1 MKNILPAKIICLL
14 VTLLGISFDG
24 VTQGYLKTEG
34 TQIVDEAG
42 EEFIL
47 RGIGLGGWM
56 LQEGYMLRTSG
67 PQHEIEAKI
76 EALVGPEK
84 TQEFYDAWLANHMR
98 KIDVDSMAAWGYNS
112 IRLPMHYKLFTPPI
126 QEEPVAGEITWRE
139 KGFEMTDQLL
149 EWCKANNMYLILDLH
164 AAPGGQ
170 GKNADISDYDDS
182 KPSLW
187 ESEANR
193 AKTVALWKK
202 LAERYADEPMI
213 GGYDLINEPNWGF
226 QNIASDP
233 NGCAEN
239 QNTILWQLQKD
250 ITAAI
255 REVDQ
260 NHIIIIEGNCWG
272 NNYSGLPELWD
283 DNLVISF
290 HKYWNA
296 NTQNAIQGLVN
307 LRNERNVPLY
317 LGESGENSN
326 TWFTDA
332 ISLAEENGIGW
343 AWWPLKKMGSNNALE
358 IKVNPGYQD
367 ILDYWNG
374 NGEKPSEAV
383 AFESLMQLTENLKLE
398 NNIYHRDVVDAMIR
412 QPHSEEAIPF
422 KDIEITAEGST
433 IIYAT
438 DYDLGRHLV
447 AYHDNEVANT
457 TGNAGGQ
464 AWNQGYSY
472 RNDGVD
478 IQPSEDETINGYN
491 VGWTANGEWM
501 QYTVT
506 VETEGMYTLNIRT
519 ASTTDAG
526 KTSISANGEKITKSV
541 SLPNTGGYQIWE
553 STEVKDVYL
562 KAGVNVLRITIDN
575 EGFNLNYLEFTK
587 QDGASSEQPELLDGS
602 IYKPENVINLVYNQP
617 FNAIPEDPDFS
628 VTVNGTA
635 AAVGSVSLKEG
646 FNQVIQINLTETVKF
661 GDSVLVSYAG
671 ASVTTNT
678 DIALS
683 AFSDAFITIETDYK
697 VSSIPGRVRAED
709 FTVNSGFEWETTT
722 DTGGGLNAGY
732 TDNGDFLD
740 FVVMVEKEGYYRAD
754 FRVAS
759 LNDGG
764 TLKLQTVEENGTRQD
779 LSTVNFNVTGGWQ
792 TWVTSRG
799 SNLFLEPRVH
809 TLRLMAASSMFN
821 INWFELS
828 FISEEDPDV
837 EEPLGVND
845 SKFEEGFSIFPNPTK
860 DSFNVQ
866 FSDEKKVPQELFVFD
881 LSGKMLVSIVT
892 NNVSEINIDHK
903 LKKGMCFIVFEL
915 DGKKV
920 ARKLLI
926 N

>member
-1 MKNILPAKIICLL
+1 MNKVLLLIILFA
-14 VTLLGISFDG
+14 LGIHNADS
-24 VTQGYLKTEG
+24 QGYLKTEG

-42 EEFIL
+42 DEFIL

-56 LQEGYMLRTSG
+56 LQEGYMLKTSG

-76 EALVGPEK
+76 EDLVGPEK

-126 QEEPVAGEITWRE
+126 EEEPVAGEITWRE

-239 QNTILWQLQKD
+239 QNTILWELQKE
-250 ITAAI
+250 ITEAI

-272 NNYSGLPELWD
+272 NNYAGLPELWD

-296 NTQNAIQGLVN
+296 NTQGAIQNMVN
-307 LRNERNVPLY
+307 LRNDRNVPLY

-326 TWFTDA
+326 TWFTEA
-332 ISLAEENGIGW
+332 ISLVEENGIGW
-343 AWWPLKKMGSNNALE
+343 AWWPLKKLGSNNALE
-358 IKVNPGYQD
+358 IKVNPGYQK

-374 NGEKPSEAV
+374 KGEKPSEAE

-412 QPHSEEAIPF
+412 QPNSEEAIPF
-422 KDIEITAEGST
+422 KDIKIAAVGST

-478 IQPSEDETINGYN
+478 IQPSEDETTNGYN

-501 QYTVT
+501 QYTLT

-519 ASTTDAG
+519 ASTSDEG
-526 KTSISANGEKITKSV
+526 KISISANGEKITKSI
-541 SLPNTGGYQIWE
+541 SLPNTGGYQVWE
-553 STEVKDVYL
+553 STEVKDVFL
-562 KAGVNVLRITIDN
+562 KAGVNILRISIDN
-575 EGFNLNYLEFTK
+575 EGFNLNYIEFVK
-587 QDGASSEQPELLDGS
+587 QDGASSEQPELLDGH
-602 IYKPENVINLVYNQP
+602 IYKPDNVINLVYNQP
-617 FNAIPEDPDFS
+617 FSTIPEDPGFN
-628 VTVNGTA
+628 VTVNGSTA
-635 AAVGSVSLKEG
+635 AIESVSLKDG
-646 FNQVIQINLTETVKF
+646 FDQVIQINITVPVKF
-661 GDSVLVSYAG
+661 GDSVLVSYDG
-671 ASVTTNT
+671 TNVTTRS
-678 DIALS
+678 DIAL
-683 AFSDAFITIETDYK
+683 ATFSDVFITIETDYK
-697 VSSIPGRVRAED
+697 VSTIPGRVQVED

-732 TDNGDFLD
+732 TDAGDYLD
-740 FVVMVEKEGYYRAD
+740 FVVMVEEEGYYRAD

-759 LNDGG
+759 LNNGG
-764 TLKLQTVEENGTRQD
+764 TLKLQLIEDSETPQD
-779 LSTVNFNVTGGWQ
+779 LSEVNFNETGGWQ
-792 TWVTSRG
+792 TWLTSRG
-799 SNLFLEPRVH
+799 SNLFLEPGVH
-809 TLRLMAASSMFN
+809 TLRLLAVSPTFN

-828 FISEEDPDV
+828 FISEEDPDA
-837 EEPLGVND
+837 EEPLGVGDNHID
-845 SKFEEGFSIFPNPTK
+845 KKFDVFPNPTHDTFK
-860 DSFNVQ
+860 IKFADKHNVP
-866 FSDEKKVPQELFVFD
+866 EELFVYD
-881 LSGKMLVSIVT
+881 LAGKKLMGINTNKIPEVEVS
-892 NNVSEINIDHK
+892 HQ
-903 LKKGMCFIVFEL
+903 LKSGMCLIVFEL
-915 DGKKV
+915 DGKKIT
-920 ARKLLI
+920 RKLVI
-926 N
+926 D